1 MFPSKTLSL
10 NKKETISGCHIVLYR
25 RFAVKYNSRRVKKLI
40 VGILVIGNEVLDG
53 IILDTNSN
61 WLARRLIPLGAKIMT
76 RITVRDDIS
85 AISWALHYLIELG
98 CDVIFISGGLGP
110 THDDMTL
117 QGIVHAL
124 DMELELNLQALAIVK
139 RQYQWLYKKGLVD
152 TPEINEPRRKM
163 AKLPK
168 GAIPLDNRVG
178 GAPGVLIERKN
189 ILIFALPGVP
199 AELKSIYK
207 AEIEQFL
214 LKKRSKFYSE
224 VVTDRE
230 VKDESM
236 IAPLIDQLM
245 TQFPNLWVKSLPPAY
260 GTSNKI
266 RFWFSLSS
274 DKEDPETLR
283 KTIDSAIKT
292 FDKLLKEQ
300 ISNSGKNDNSS

>member
-1 MFPSKTLSL
+1 MF
-10 NKKETISGCHIVLYR
+10 
-25 RFAVKYNSRRVKKLI
+25 

-53 IILDTNSN
+53 ITLDTNSN
-61 WLARRLIPLGAKIMT
+61 WLGRRLRPLGAKIKT

-85 AISWALHYLIELG
+85 AISWALHHLIELG
-98 CDVIFISGGLGP
+98 CDVIFVSGGFGP

-117 QGIVHAL
+117 QGIAYAL
-124 DMELELNLQALAIVK
+124 DMELELNLQALDIVE
-139 RQYQWLYKKGLVD
+139 RQYQWLHKKGFVD
-152 TPEINEPRRKM
+152 TPEINKPRRKM

-168 GAIPLDNRVG
+168 GAIPLDNRIG
-178 GAPGVLIERKN
+178 GAPGVLIERN
-189 ILIFALPGVP
+189 NVLIFALPGVP
-199 AELKSIYK
+199 AELKSIYE
-207 AEIEQFL
+207 AEIEPIL
-214 LKKRSKFYSE
+214 LKTRSSFYSE
-224 VVTDRE
+224 VVTERE

-274 DKEDPETLR
+274 NKEESETLR
-283 KTIDSAIKT
+283 KTIDRAIKM

-300 ISNSGKNDNSS
+300 ISDS

>member
-1 MFPSKTLSL
+1 M
-10 NKKETISGCHIVLYR
+10 
-25 RFAVKYNSRRVKKLI
+25 I

-53 IILDTNSN
+53 ITLDTNSN
-61 WLARRLIPLGAKIMT
+61 WLARRLIHLGAKIKT

-85 AISWALHYLIELG
+85 AISWALHHLIELG
-98 CDVIFISGGLGP
+98 SDVIFISGGLGP
-110 THDDMTL
+110 TYDDMTL

-124 DMELELNLQALAIVK
+124 DMELELNLQALAIVE
-139 RQYQWLYKKGLVD
+139 RQYQWLYEKGLVA

-178 GAPGVLIERKN
+178 GAPGVRIKRKN
-189 ILIFALPGVP
+189 VLIFALPGVP
-199 AELKSIYK
+199 AELKSIYE

-214 LKKRSKFYSE
+214 LKKRSRFYSE

-245 TQFPNLWVKSLPPAY
+245 NQFPNLWVKSLPPAY

-283 KTIDSAIKT
+283 KTIDRAIKT
-292 FDKLLKEQ
+292 FDKLLNKQ
-300 ISNSGKNDNSS
+300 ISNSGKNGKSS